1 MSRKPGDW
9 NCRSCQHLNFSRRDS
24 CQRCGEQRSGD
35 RGDFGSFGGRGG
47 GGSSYGFTAQA
58 ASSAAPSRMS
68 LAAALMVTANV
79 PEVPL
84 ASPAPGAAALPGN
97 LVIGIAPGLGAM
109 STTLRAGWNASDA
122 MHLGT
127 LITDLHIQNRLSFL
141 GTTV

>member
-1 MSRKPGDW
+1 MSGLETGTALPVAVV
-9 NCRSCQHLNFSRRDS
+9 L
-24 CQRCGEQRSGD
+24 
-35 RGDFGSFGGRGG
+35 
-47 GGSSYGFTAQA
+47 TTLPAAQA

-141 GTTV
+141 GTAV